1 MSITINQT
9 PLNYTPSNGQ
19 HIYNA
24 ESNLSGQTSF
34 RYVFDVWMNPFN
46 NAERVA
52 RVKVAPNSSG
62 VGIVDVGDIVKNY
75 VKANTR
81 TDLKQVSSST
91 FQISTYSNP
100 NGQIPFA
107 ETTLI
112 PSNEFNDNPTYPYLP
127 HVTEYRVLVGEEY
140 ITGGT
145 LVLNICT
152 EPYQVGSTFGYELTD
167 GPASYTG
174 SPNTIVISN
183 AGASIPDYA
192 DPSLFGWRYL
202 HTTLTGTFVASG
214 TTSAQTGSYSAIS
227 VPTSDDIL
235 TITEN
240 YSGCRFTFRWF
251 EEAGVFGWYYQ
262 SQFCP
267 SCVNNDTDVITIWP
281 GVQQNKKIYNYQN
294 SWWGN
299 NNTNGENNHQWWD
312 LYRYK
317 WQTNTSISGDTPAQ
331 FLTTFGDEYYTTTFV
346 NAGTPTTL
354 RTRKRSHHFECPII
368 LSYFHRDFN
377 ESPLASNQTPVFFND
392 PSTQTTTLTFAGTL
406 TGTTLT
412 STTTNNRIVYDVIKN
427 VIPNRTYGFFKTTGT
442 TSNTAGVE
450 TNRISEAVVF
460 QLYGDECLSDP
471 QHFLFLNQQGVWDTW
486 TFDRKNIKT
495 YNKDNQVY
503 AQGLIRD
510 NSIYNPLFNQQRN
523 IIFDQTITEVVEAQ
537 SHYMNEN
544 DRKIVEE
551 LFLSTHVYLMTDFYD
566 EYDAGANDQYTKTP
580 HLIPISITSNSIQ
593 EYKQRYNKV
602 FQYTLT
608 YEYNPIQ
615 QFRSNL

>member
-24 ESNLSGQTSF
+24 ESTLSGQTNF
-34 RYVFDVWMNPFN
+34 RYVFDVWMTPFN
-46 NAERVA
+46 SAERVA
-52 RVKVAPNSSG
+52 RVKVAPNTSG

-81 TDLKQVSSST
+81 TDIKQVSSST
-91 FQISTYSNP
+91 FQISTFSNP

-112 PSNEFNDNPTYPYLP
+112 PSNEFNDNPTYPNLP
-127 HVTEYRVLVGEEY
+127 HVNEYRVLVGEEY
-140 ITGGT
+140 LTGGT
-145 LVLNICT
+145 LVLDICT
-152 EPYQVGSTFGYELTD
+152 EPYQVSSIFNFTVGEGQ
-167 GPASYTG
+167 ASYSG
-174 SPNTIVISN
+174 SPNQINVTG
-183 AGASIPDYA
+183 AGGSLPDYA
-192 DPSLFGWRYL
+192 DASLLGWRFL

-214 TTSAQTGSYSAIS
+214 TTSAQTGSYVAAAE
-227 VPTSDDIL
+227 PTIEDIV

-240 YSGCRFTFRWF
+240 YSNCRFTFRWLN
-251 EEAGVFGWYYQ
+251 EAGVNGWYLQ

-267 SCVNNDTDVITIWP
+267 PCVNDDTEVITIWP
-281 GVQQNKKIYNYQN
+281 AVQQNKKIYNYDN

-312 LYRYK
+312 YHRYE

-331 FLTTFGDEYYTTTFV
+331 FLTTFGDDYYTHSFV
-346 NAGTPTTL
+346 NSGVTTTL
-354 RTRKRSHHFECPII
+354 NCRKRSGHSKCPII

-377 ESPLASNQTPVFFND
+377 ESPLASNQTPIFLNN
-392 PSTQTTTLTFAGTL
+392 PSGQTTILTNAGTL
-406 TGTTLT
+406 TGVTLT

-442 TSNTAGVE
+442 TSVTASVE
-450 TNRISEAVVF
+450 TNRISEAVIF

-471 QHFLFLNQQGVWDTW
+471 QHFLFLNQQGVWDAW

-495 YNKDNQVY
+495 YNKENQVF
-503 AQGLIRD
+503 AQGLIKD
-510 NSIYNPLFNQQRN
+510 NSIYNPLFNEQRN
-523 IIFDQTITEVVEAQ
+523 IIFDQTILEVVEAQ
-537 SHYMNEN
+537 TNFMSEN

-551 LFLSTHVYLMTDFYD
+551 LFLSTQVYLMTDFYD
-566 EYDAGANDQYTKTP
+566 EFDANADDEYEKTP
-580 HLIPISITSNSIQ
+580 HLIPISITSNSLQ
-593 EYKQRYNKV
+593 EYKERYNKV

-615 QFRSNL
+615 QYRSNL